1 MEECREKQE
10 ELKVKQK
17 QIRERVFKFEKFLK
31 ENDAKRQ
38 RANVKAQTEKKL
50 REQKEQELLGL
61 QKQLM
66 EESKNSKNILTMLQ
80 KYKIFE
86 RYLQSAV
93 DILPTDYLDV
103 NEPHINDILMRHKTL
118 VETNEDLMS
127 MLQSFQDEIEKEQK
141 GLQLSIKNKNDEILV
156 YNSTLGFQQKKLD
169 KMKQNCANLEQKQ
182 EEKDRTGKERMRI
195 LGEAKLAINNL
206 YDRVSISR
214 VRQPAMAVNNEQNSS
229 NGTNASGGVLNANE
243 KINNFV
249 DKTSLTEKLNVIEQ
263 RVLDLSFIVKN
274 NT

>member
-1 MEECREKQE
+1 MIAVEQLSKINQNNNDTFVTQRGGKIINDGTRKLGTMLFKTNEALFENNRTLQSTLLLQKKKEMHQVQQLLEKKRIEFAKRMEECREKQE

-66 EESKNSKNILTMLQ
+66 EESKNSKNILTML
-80 KYKIFE
+80 
-86 RYLQSAV
+86 
-93 DILPTDYLDV
+93 
-103 NEPHINDILMRHKTL
+103 PHINDILMRHKTL

-182 EEKDRTGKERMRI
+182 EEKDRTGKER
-195 LGEAKLAINNL
+195 
-206 YDRVSISR
+206 
-214 VRQPAMAVNNEQNSS
+214 
-229 NGTNASGGVLNANE
+229 
-243 KINNFV
+243 
-249 DKTSLTEKLNVIEQ
+249 
-263 RVLDLSFIVKN
+263 VKN
-274 NT
+274 KEFFCFIIPRCEYLEKQNLL